1 MLFRSRCIPGPRIR
15 RECISLVDTALNE
28 DPTVRRPDIE
38 HELKK
43 RGVTVPPF
51 PARAELGLGDASQS
65 EPIPAAAQKSEHAYR
80 EYLQKKEREQIDRFV
95 ESRLSGKYEAAM
107 KAYDAKWAEIKKDTR
122 YNEAWEAVF
131 KEKRAKAITDCILNR
146 TRREGVSVH

>member
-1 MLFRSRCIPGPRIR
+1 
-15 RECISLVDTALNE
+15 
-28 DPTVRRPDIE
+28 
-38 HELKK
+38 
-43 RGVTVPPF
+43 
-51 PARAELGLGDASQS
+51 
-65 EPIPAAAQKSEHAYR
+65 
-80 EYLQKKEREQIDRFV
+80 
-95 ESRLSGKYEAAM
+95 M